1 MKGALPRLAIAAML
15 APLACAGG
23 ELDAGALDRSIL
35 ALRSSAQETR
45 MLLDASY
52 AGQVTAAYA
61 RVQREELAKQ
71 VRDAAKPLD
80 DPAPQPL
87 ATRAA
92 NAKALAEKVSSA
104 LKDEDVRAAEAAERG
119 LASLAKGSR

>member
-1 MKGALPRLAIAAML
+1 MKGALSGLAIAAML
-15 APLACAGG
+15 APLACTAG
-23 ELDAGALDRSIL
+23 ELDAGALDRSIES
-35 ALRSSAQETR
+35 LRSSAQETR

-61 RVQREELAKQ
+61 RVQREELTKQ

-87 ATRAA
+87 AARAA
-92 NAKALAEKVSSA
+92 NAKALAQKLSSA
-104 LKDEDVRAAEAAERG
+104 LKEEDVRAAEAAERG
-119 LASLAKGSR
+119 LASLAKGGK

>member
-1 MKGALPRLAIAAML
+1 VKGALPRLAIAAML
-15 APLACAGG
+15 APLACAAG

-87 ATRAA
+87 AARAA

-104 LKDEDVRAAEAAERG
+104 LKDEDVHAAEAAERG
-119 LASLAKGSR
+119 LASLAKGGK

>member
-1 MKGALPRLAIAAML
+1 VKGALPRLAIAAML
-15 APLACAGG
+15 APLACAAG
-23 ELDAGALDRSIL
+23 ELDAGALDRSIQ

-45 MLLDASY
+45 MLLAASY

-61 RVQREELAKQ
+61 RVQREEIAKQ

-80 DPAPQPL
+80 DPTPQPL
-87 ATRAA
+87 AARAA

-104 LKDEDVRAAEAAERG
+104 LKDEDVRAAEAAERA
-119 LASLAKGSR
+119 LAALAKGGK